1 MRKKCI
7 LIFLTAVMAISLCA
21 CGNPSSSSSSKEG
34 DNSGDS
40 AKSKTEVQVF
50 IAASLNQV
58 MNQVAKEY
66 QKTHPDVKI
75 IFNADSSGTLL
86 TQIENGYSCDI
97 FFSAAKKQMDQLE
110 KDGLIEAGSRSDVG
124 NNQLVVVTRK
134 DSGTKVT
141 GLHDL
146 GEATSIAMADGSVP
160 AGQYTRKALM
170 NIGILPQSDHPDK
183 VTTQEVSKAL
193 GGVEISEQSNVSKV
207 LMAVQEGSSQVGT
220 TYYSDTYGYQ
230 NDLKILEKVPY
241 EETGDVIYPIALV
254 KNEEADTEEKNAAN
268 DFLTFVKSD
277 SAKAIFSQYLFD
289 TNVKR

>member
-7 LIFLTAVMAISLCA
+7 MIILTAVMAISLCS

-97 FFSAAKKQMDQLE
+97 FFSAAK
-110 KDGLIEAGSRSDVG
+110 
-124 NNQLVVVTRK
+124 
-134 DSGTKVT
+134 
-141 GLHDL
+141 
-146 GEATSIAMADGSVP
+146 
-160 AGQYTRKALM
+160 
-170 NIGILPQSDHPDK
+170 
-183 VTTQEVSKAL
+183 
-193 GGVEISEQSNVSKV
+193 
-207 LMAVQEGSSQVGT
+207 
-220 TYYSDTYGYQ
+220 
-230 NDLKILEKVPY
+230 
-241 EETGDVIYPIALV
+241 
-254 KNEEADTEEKNAAN
+254 
-268 DFLTFVKSD
+268 
-277 SAKAIFSQYLFD
+277 
-289 TNVKR
+289 